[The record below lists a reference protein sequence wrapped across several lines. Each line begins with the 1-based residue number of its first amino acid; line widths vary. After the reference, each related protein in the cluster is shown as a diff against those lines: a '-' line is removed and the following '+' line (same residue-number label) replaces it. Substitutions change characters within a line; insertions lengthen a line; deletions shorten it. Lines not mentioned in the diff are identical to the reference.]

1 MAHSFVMSL
10 IAGLALAIGSATS
23 CEQSKSPAA
32 PPSAPGGGSL
42 PVEKLAIAGETFA
55 VKLALDDA
63 SRQRGLGGV
72 TELKPDEGMLFVFPD
87 PQQRFF
93 WMKDCVIDIDIA
105 FIDPFG
111 FVTTTHTMAK
121 EAPRAADES
130 VQAYEARLV
139 RYRSLSPAQFA
150 LELAPGTFKRLGIKR
165 GSKLDLDL
173 PRLKAAAK

>member
-1 MAHSFVMSL
+1 MAHPLLTSLVASF
-10 IAGLALAIGSATS
+10 ALVSAPS
-23 CEQSKSPAA
+23 CEQPPPAA
-32 PPSAPGGGSL
+32 GASGAAAAKPAL
-42 PVEKLAIAGETFA
+42 PVEKLVIGGETFT

-63 SRQRGLGGV
+63 SRQRGLGGI
-72 TELKPDEGMLFVFPD
+72 TELKADEGMLFVFPD

-121 EAPRAADES
+121 ETPRAADEPL
-130 VQAYEARLV
+130 ATYEARLV

-150 LELAPGTFKRLGIKR
+150 LELAPGTFERLGIKR
-165 GSKLDLDL
+165 GSKLELDL
-173 PRLKAAAK
+173 PRLKASAK